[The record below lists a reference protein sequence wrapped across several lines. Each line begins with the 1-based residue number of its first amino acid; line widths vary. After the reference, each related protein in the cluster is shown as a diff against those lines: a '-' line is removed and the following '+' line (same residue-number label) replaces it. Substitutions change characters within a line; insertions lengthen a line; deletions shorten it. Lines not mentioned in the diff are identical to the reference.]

1 MISKSLSAK
10 NVNNQLVFDFG
21 GNQEHT
27 FTFEGEIHQFIINN
41 LLYNVTFHSYN
52 NNNGLLFSIENNIP
66 NIRDFNTFI
75 TTSAHGISAINADTN
90 IEIGLNVV
98 TPLSGV
104 SVTCDMLGVKLEIDK
119 AYDNSIIAVIFK
131 DHDLVSYFKIDIN
144 QPDSFDFSI
153 DGSIISNT
161 DQKIFKNT
169 LSDYTKIPN
178 ALPSITSGNGIEIVS
193 LSGNHVG
200 ISFTPVSNLTG
211 ILIDVNV
218 LGSEFRIDSAY
229 DGKTLIINEPRKLGN
244 TATSFMFLS
253 SLNFGINTF
262 KTNNLIDS
270 EFLRLRLYGYF

>member
-52 NNNGLLFSIENNIP
+52 NNNGLLFSMENNIP

-75 TTSAHGISAINADTN
+75 TTSAHVSANNTDTN

-98 TPLSGV
+98 SPLSGV
-104 SVTCDMLGVKLEIDK
+104 SVTCNMLGVKLEIDK

-144 QPDSFDFSI
+144 QPDAFDFSI
-153 DGSIISNT
+153 DGSIISNF

-178 ALPSITSGNGIEIVS
+178 ALPRATSGDGIEIVS

-200 ISFTPVSNLTG
+200 ITFTPVSNLTG
-211 ILIDVNV
+211 ILIDVNIM
-218 LGSEFRIDSAY
+218 GSEFRIDSAY
-229 DGKTLIINEPRKLGN
+229 DGKTLIINESRNLEN

-262 KTNNLIDS
+262 RTNNFIDS
-270 EFLRLRLYGYF
+270 EFLRLRLCGYI